1 MEETIA
7 QEKRHEQYIETLGPV
22 LTHIDNPEVQALTQ
36 EHRDYLIQCHGT
48 LEMDPIPDM
57 SDADPYNW
65 PQSRKVLNLV
75 LVAFHA
81 MMATFTAAAIQS
93 AFEVI
98 AADLNVSLT
107 RASYL
112 TSLQIAILGAAPL
125 FWRPLSNRYGRR
137 PIFIISLICSL
148 VGNIGCANSPT
159 YATMAL
165 CRAIVAFFI
174 SPAAAIGSAVVAESF
189 FKNERARY
197 MGVWTLMVTIGVPIS
212 PFIFGFVTLR
222 VGYRWIYYTLAITNG
237 IQLIVYTLLGPE
249 TRYLRQGV
257 KHAGSSFKQ
266 EYLTFKRIDPTP
278 LTWFDFVQPLTF
290 AKYACVFIPAFSY
303 AMVFLF
309 GSIMITVEVPQL
321 FGEKFHFNAQEL
333 GLQFLGPVIGSI
345 IGEQIGGFS
354 SDRWMQ
360 WRKNKTG
367 RSPNNEFRLWLAYL
381 GELVTIA
388 GAVVFLVQLQKAP
401 DLKWNVTPVVGT
413 AIAAAGSQIVT
424 TVMVTY
430 AVDCYREEAASVGVF
445 ITFVRQTW
453 GFIGPFWFPAMFEK
467 GLYVS
472 AALAQ
477 MEARRPPEYT
487 IDLSADRSSVKDV
500 VKGLQQYPHRNLD
513 SYSRSIGV
521 LHTIFF
527 HRYFTP
533 LHPATHDVLDITL
546 PYVSDETIERL
557 IESKS
562 NALLRS
568 LDTPAAQ
575 ISPSSTP
582 KPGRSTLVVQFSE
595 KRRRKSTWF
604 GVQKGEEEM
613 VWENWI
619 IDITMTSARSEPEA
633 ARNRRVM
640 ESQLQKATMEVI
652 EIVNREKEH
661 IPPITTS
668 EVNPFPFQILVNPK
682 GEGWGQRIGIF

>member
-7 QEKRHEQYIETLGPV
+7 QKKRHEQYVETLGPV
-22 LTHIDNPEVQALTQ
+22 LTHIDNPKV
-36 EHRDYLIQCHGT
+36 
-48 LEMDPIPDM
+48 M

-65 PQSRKVLNLV
+65 PHTQS
-75 LVAFHA
+75 

-112 TSLQIAILGAAPL
+112 NSLQIAILGAAPL

-159 YATMAL
+159 YATMGF

-174 SPAAAIGSAVVAESF
+174 SPAAGIGSAVVAETSF
-189 FKNERARY
+189 KSERARY
-197 MGVWTLMVTIGVPIS
+197 MG
-212 PFIFGFVTLR
+212 
-222 VGYRWIYYTLAITNG
+222 
-237 IQLIVYTLLGPE
+237 LIVYTLLGPV

-257 KHAGSSFKQ
+257 RHVGSSFKQ

-290 AKYACVFIPAFSY
+290 VKYACVFIPAISY

-354 SDRWMQ
+354 SDRWML

-388 GAVVFLVQLQKAP
+388 GVVVFLVQLQKTP
-401 DLKWNVTPVVGT
+401 DLHWNVTPVVGT

-424 TVMVTY
+424 TIMVTY

-453 GFIGPFWFPAMFEK
+453 GFIGPFWFPAMFER

-472 AALAQ
+472 AGVAVAL
-477 MEARRPPEYT
+477 MMGCSFIP
-487 IDLSADRSSVKDV
+487 
-500 VKGLQQYPHRNLD
+500 
-513 SYSRSIGV
+513 
-521 LHTIFF
+521 TIF
-527 HRYFTP
+527 
-533 LHPATHDVLDITL
+533 LHARGH
-546 PYVSDETIERL
+546 
-557 IESKS
+557 K
-562 NALLRS
+562 LR
-568 LDTPAAQ
+568 
-575 ISPSSTP
+575 
-582 KPGRSTLVVQFSE
+582 
-595 KRRRKSTWF
+595 
-604 GVQKGEEEM
+604 
-613 VWENWI
+613 
-619 IDITMTSARSEPEA
+619 
-633 ARNRRVM
+633 
-640 ESQLQKATMEVI
+640 
-652 EIVNREKEH
+652 
-661 IPPITTS
+661 
-668 EVNPFPFQILVNPK
+668 
-682 GEGWGQRIGIF
+682 